1 MARSQLFGTAVSPG
15 IAIGKIVRTH
25 QEAHVEERFIAPEEI
40 DGEIEKLRTA
50 TVHVYED
57 LRASQQNMRGQMAE
71 HSSIIQTHIMI
82 SKDPRLLDDAEEFV
96 RTQRLCAPWALQKA
110 IDALCMA
117 FLDIDDPY
125 LQERALDL
133 RAVGLRLQCRL
144 AGKEYVPLVGDSP
157 RVHMA
162 EDLSPVDTLDLPAE
176 RILALVMA
184 EGGVTSHTAILAR
197 SLRIPAVMGVTGIL
211 EIAKEGDLVIVDAL
225 QGCVYIDPDEQ
236 ELELYHQKRA
246 DYLAW
251 VENVRQS
258 GHLAAETRDA
268 VRVMVQ
274 ANLEQ
279 AAEVDSI
286 ADHGAEGVGLYRT
299 EFAYL
304 RGRKLPTEEQLY
316 KEYAEVVQKLAPQ
329 RVIFRVLDVGADKML
344 DMQTSLKEA
353 NPALG
358 LRGIRFCLR
367 HQGLLR
373 TQFRALYRAALH
385 GNMAIM
391 LPMISCME
399 EVHTVKHI
407 LEEVRQDLKA
417 QGIDHAEYLPLGIMI
432 EVPSAVMIADAL
444 ARECD
449 FFSIGTNDLVHYLLG
464 IDRGN
469 KHVAYLH
476 QPLHPA
482 VTRSLKR
489 VIDCAHREGISVAVC
504 GEMATDP
511 YCMAVLLGMGVDI
524 VSATPQYIPAIK
536 HLVRSLNAEQC
547 YQMMQTVLK
556 TSDTAAC
563 MRIVRECLAQSL
575 SEDYSFYSTM
585 LPTNG

>member
-1 MARSQLFGTAVSPG
+1 MARSQLFGTPVAPG
-15 IAIGKIVRTH
+15 IAIGKIIRTH
-25 QEAHVEERFIAPEEI
+25 QEVQADERFIAPEEI
-40 DGEIEKLRTA
+40 DAEIEKLRMA

-57 LRASQQNMRGQMAE
+57 LRASQENMRGKMAE

-110 IDALCMA
+110 IDALCAA

-144 AGKEYVPLVGDSP
+144 AGKEYVPLVGDAP

-162 EDLSPVDTLDLPAE
+162 EDLSPVDTLDLPAD

-197 SLRIPAVMGVTGIL
+197 SLRIPAVVGVTGIL

-225 QGCVYIDPDEQ
+225 QGCVYIAPDEQ
-236 ELELYHQKRA
+236 ELELYHNKRA
-246 DYLAW
+246 EYQSW
-251 VENVRQS
+251 VESVAKS
-258 GHLAAETRDA
+258 AHMPAETRDA
-268 VRVMVQ
+268 VRVEVQ
-274 ANLEQ
+274 ANLERANELENIQ
-279 AAEVDSI
+279 Q
-286 ADHGAEGVGLYRT
+286 HGAEGVGLYRT

-304 RGRKLPTEEQLY
+304 RNRKLPTEEQLY
-316 KEYAEVVQKLAPQ
+316 AEYSEVVKQVYPQ
-329 RVIFRVLDVGADKML
+329 RVVFRVLDVGADKML
-344 DMQTSLKEA
+344 DTHTTFKEA

-367 HQGLLR
+367 HKLLMQTQLRALLR
-373 TQFRALYRAALH
+373 AAQH

-391 LPMISCME
+391 LPMISCLE
-399 EVHTVKHI
+399 EVHAVKDM
-407 LEEVRQDLKA
+407 LQEVRQDFKA
-417 QGIDHAEYLPLGIMI
+417 QGISFAEKLPLGIMI

-482 VTRSLKR
+482 VTRSIKH
-489 VIDCAHREGISVAVC
+489 VIDCAHREGITVSIC
-504 GEMATDP
+504 GEMVTDP
-511 YCMAVLLGMGVDI
+511 HCLAVLLGMGVDT
-524 VSATPQYIPAIK
+524 VSATPHYIPAIK
-536 HLVRSLNAEQC
+536 HLVRALQAENCHHMIQD
-547 YQMMQTVLK
+547 VLVS
-556 TSDTAAC
+556 SDTATC
-563 MRIVRECLAQSL
+563 TRIVKESLAQNL
-575 SEDYSFYSTM
+575 RDAYSFYATI
-585 LPTNG
+585 LPTYG

>member
-40 DGEIEKLRTA
+40 DNEIEKLRAA
-50 TVHVYED
+50 TRHVHED
-57 LRASQQNMRGQMAE
+57 LRASQQNMCGDRAE
-71 HSSIIQTHIMI
+71 LGSIIQTHIMI

-96 RTQRLCAPWALQKA
+96 HTQRLCAPWALQKA
-110 IDALCMA
+110 IDALSAA

-144 AGKEYVPLVGDSP
+144 AGKEYVPMVGDSP

-197 SLRIPAVMGVTGIL
+197 SLRIPAVVGVTGIL

-225 QGCVYIDPDEQ
+225 QGCVLIAPDDA
-236 ELELYHQKRA
+236 ELEVYHQKRA
-246 DYLAW
+246 EYEAW
-251 VENVRQS
+251 VENVRLS
-258 GHLAAETRDA
+258 GHLVAETRDA
-268 VRVMVQ
+268 VRVEVQ
-274 ANLEQ
+274 ANLER
-279 AAEVDSI
+279 ASEVDNI
-286 ADHGAEGVGLYRT
+286 CHHGAEGIGLYRT

-316 KEYAEVVQKLAPQ
+316 KEYSEVVQKAAPQ

-344 DMQTSLKEA
+344 DTQTSLKEA

-385 GNMAIM
+385 GSMAIM

-399 EVHTVKHI
+399 EVHSVKHI
-407 LEEVRQDLKA
+407 LQEVRQDLKA
-417 QGIDHAEYLPLGIMI
+417 QGIAHAERLPLGIMI
-432 EVPSAVMIADAL
+432 EVPSAVLIADAL

-504 GEMATDP
+504 GEMVTDP
-511 YCMAVLLGMGVDI
+511 YCLAVLIGMGVDT

-536 HLVRSLNAEQC
+536 HLVRSLHAEQC
-547 YQMMQTVLK
+547 QHMSQMVLR

-563 MRIVRECLAQSL
+563 MRIVKECLAQNL
-575 SEDYSFYSTM
+575 VDDYSFYSTIF
-585 LPTNG
+585 PSH

>member
-25 QEAHVEERFIAPEEI
+25 QEAHVEERFISPEEI
-40 DGEIEKLRTA
+40 ENEIEKLRAA
-50 TVHVYED
+50 TRHVYED
-57 LRASQQNMRGQMAE
+57 LRISQQNMREDMAE
-71 HSSIIQTHIMI
+71 LGQIVQTHIMI

-110 IDALCMA
+110 IDALCAA

-144 AGKEYVPLVGDSP
+144 AGKEYVPMVGDSP

-162 EDLSPVDTLDLPAE
+162 EDLSPVDTLDLPAD

-197 SLRIPAVMGVTGIL
+197 SLSIPAVVGVTGIL

-225 QGCVYIDPDEQ
+225 QGCVLIAPDDVEV
-236 ELELYHQKRA
+236 ELYHKKSA
-246 DYLAW
+246 EYAAW
-251 VENVRQS
+251 IENVRLS
-258 GHLAAETRDA
+258 GHLVAETCDA
-268 VRVMVQ
+268 VRVEVQ
-274 ANLEQ
+274 ANLER
-279 AAEVDSI
+279 ASEVDNI
-286 ADHGAEGVGLYRT
+286 GHHGAEGIGLYRT

-316 KEYAEVVQKLAPQ
+316 NEYKEVVQKTAPQ

-344 DMQTSLKEA
+344 DTQTSLKEA

-373 TQFRALYRAALH
+373 TQIRALYRAALH

-399 EVHTVKHI
+399 EVHSVKY
-407 LEEVRQDLKA
+407 LLQEVRQDLKA
-417 QGIDHAEYLPLGIMI
+417 QGIAHAKQLPLGIMI
-432 EVPSAVMIADAL
+432 EVPSAVLIADAL

-482 VTRSLKR
+482 VTRSIKR

-504 GEMATDP
+504 GEMVTDP
-511 YCMAVLLGMGVDI
+511 YCLAVLLGMGVDT

-536 HLVRSLNAEQC
+536 HLVRSLDAEQC
-547 YQMMQTVLK
+547 QHMSQMVLR
-556 TSDTAAC
+556 TSDTASC
-563 MRIVRECLAQSL
+563 MRIVKESLAQNL
-575 SEDYSFYSTM
+575 TDDYSFYSTIF
-585 LPTNG
+585 PSH

>member
-15 IAIGKIVRTH
+15 IAIGKIVCTH
-25 QEAHVEERFIAPEEI
+25 QQAQVEERFIAPEEI
-40 DGEIEKLRTA
+40 EAEIEKLRMA
-50 TVHVYED
+50 TKHVYED
-57 LRASQQNMRGQMAE
+57 LRASQQNMRGEMAE
-71 HSSIIQTHIMI
+71 FSSMVQTHIMI

-110 IDALCMA
+110 IDALCAA

-162 EDLSPVDTLDLPAE
+162 EDLSPVDTMDLPAD
-176 RILALVMA
+176 RILALVMS
-184 EGGVTSHTAILAR
+184 EGGLTSHTAILAR
-197 SLRIPAVMGVTGIL
+197 SLGIPAVVGVTGIVD
-211 EIAKEGDLVIVDAL
+211 IAAEGELVIVDAL
-225 QGCVYIDPDEQ
+225 QGCVYIAPDEQ

-246 DYLAW
+246 EYVAW
-251 VENVRQS
+251 VENVRQN
-258 GHLAAETRDA
+258 GHMAAETRDA
-268 VRVMVQ
+268 VRVEVQ
-274 ANLEQ
+274 ANLER
-279 AAEVDSI
+279 ASEVDSI
-286 ADHGAEGVGLYRT
+286 AHHGAEGIGLYRT

-316 KEYAEVVQKLAPQ
+316 KEYSDVVKKLSPQ

-344 DMQTSLKEA
+344 DMQSSLKES

-373 TQFRALYRAALH
+373 TQFRAFYRAALH

-391 LPMISCME
+391 LPMISCLE
-399 EVHTVKHI
+399 EVQTVKRI
-407 LEEVRQDLKA
+407 LQEVRQDLKA
-417 QGIDHAEYLPLGIMI
+417 QGIAHEENLPLGIMI
-432 EVPSAVMIADAL
+432 EVPSAVLIADAL

-489 VIDCAHREGISVAVC
+489 VIDCAHREGISVSVC
-504 GEMATDP
+504 GEMVTDP
-511 YCMAVLLGMGVDI
+511 YCLAVLLGMGVDT

-536 HLVRSLNAEQC
+536 HFVRSLDAEQC
-547 YQMMQTVLK
+547 HHMVQTVLR
-556 TSDTAAC
+556 TLDTPAC
-563 MRIVRECLAQSL
+563 LRIVQECLAQSL
-575 SEDYSFYSTM
+575 SSDYSFYSTM
-585 LPTNG
+585 LPTH

>member
-236 ELELYHQKRA
+236 ELELYHHKRA

-279 AAEVDSI
+279 AGEVDSI
-286 ADHGAEGVGLYRT
+286 VDHGAEGVGLYRT

-432 EVPSAVMIADAL
+432 EVPSAVVIADAL

-504 GEMATDP
+504 GEMVTDP
-511 YCMAVLLGMGVDI
+511 YCMTVLLGMGVDI

-547 YQMMQTVLK
+547 YQVMQTVLK
-556 TSDTAAC
+556 TSDTATC

>member
-25 QEAHVEERFIAPEEI
+25 QEAHVEERFITPEDI
-40 DGEIEKLRTA
+40 DVEVEKLRAA
-50 TVHVYED
+50 TKHVHED
-57 LRASQQNMRGQMAE
+57 LRISQQNMREEMAE
-71 HSSIIQTHIMI
+71 LSSIIQTHIMI

-110 IDALCMA
+110 IDALSAA

-144 AGKEYVPLVGDSP
+144 AGKEYVPMVGESP

-162 EDLSPVDTLDLPAE
+162 EDLSPVDTLDLPAD
-176 RILALVMA
+176 RILALVMS

-197 SLRIPAVMGVTGIL
+197 SLRIPAVVGVTGLL

-225 QGCVYIDPDEQ
+225 QGCVLIAPDDA
-236 ELELYHQKRA
+236 ELEVYHQKRA
-246 DYLAW
+246 EYIAW
-251 VENVRQS
+251 VESVRQS

-268 VRVMVQ
+268 VRVEVQ
-274 ANLEQ
+274 ANLER
-279 AAEVDSI
+279 ASEVDNI
-286 ADHGAEGVGLYRT
+286 AHHGAEGIGLYRT

-316 KEYAEVVQKLAPQ
+316 KEYSEVVQKAAPH

-344 DMQTSLKEA
+344 DTQTSLKEA

-385 GNMAIM
+385 GPMAIM

-399 EVHTVKHI
+399 EVHSVKHI
-407 LEEVRQDLKA
+407 LQEVRQDLKA
-417 QGIDHAEYLPLGIMI
+417 QGIAHAQRLPLGIMI
-432 EVPSAVMIADAL
+432 EVPSAVLIADAL

-504 GEMATDP
+504 GEMVTDP
-511 YCMAVLLGMGVDI
+511 YCLAVLLGMGVDT

-536 HLVRSLNAEQC
+536 HLVRSLHAEQC
-547 YQMMQTVLK
+547 QQMSQMVLR

-563 MRIVRECLAQSL
+563 MRIVKECLAQSL
-575 SEDYSFYSTM
+575 VDDYSFYSTIF
-585 LPTNG
+585 PSQ